1 MNKNNL
7 NDFLDDYARTHSP
20 EPSRALLDNIM
31 AIPREV
37 EQGQSF
43 KLPSKIS
50 EWFLFLV
57 PRLSG
62 LTAACVLG
70 LYIGGTSSS
79 ALAEDEIAE
88 IDSYIIEASID
99 GEEFDDEVV
108 PLLDVE
114 EFIFVE
120 ENAQ

>member
-1 MNKNNL
+1 MNKNKL
-7 NDFLDDYARTHSP
+7 NDFLDDYAKAHSP

-43 KLPSKIS
+43 NLPSKIS

-70 LYIGGTSSS
+70 LYLGGTSSS

-88 IDSYIIEASID
+88 IDSYVIEVTED
-99 GEEFDDEVV
+99 GEELEDEAG

-120 ENAQ
+120 ENT

>member
-1 MNKNNL
+1 MNKNKL
-7 NDFLDDYARTHSP
+7 NDFLDDYARTHNP
-20 EPSRALLDNIM
+20 EPSRSLLDNIM
-31 AIPREV
+31 AVPRNV

-43 KLPSKIS
+43 NLPSKIS

-70 LYIGGTSSS
+70 LYLGGASSS

-88 IDSYIIEASID
+88 IDSYVIEAPID
-99 GEEFDDEVV
+99 GEELGDEEE

-114 EFIFVE
+114 EFIFDE
-120 ENAQ
+120 EEA